1 MYFDI
6 RLFHLTKGVRL
17 RILLSTVLG
26 LIAVGAGVAGLA
38 IFAIV
43 IARVFRGEAEYS
55 SLALPMIAV
64 AILIGIRG
72 IFQYLQNGTAHHTSN
87 IVKIKIRENLY
98 QHCLALGPGHF
109 DQRRTGGVILTL
121 GDGVEGL
128 ETFFGQYL
136 PQILIAAI
144 APILIFVFMAILD
157 WPVALI
163 FLGFALFTLVTPAVF
178 HRWNQKSSMHR
189 YRSYGSL
196 GADFLDGVQGL
207 ATLKAFGQSGRHG
220 DRLADRARI
229 LYRSTMGVL
238 AANIATGGVTIL
250 GISAGAAVALGV
262 GAGRVAAG
270 DMEIRTLL
278 IVMMFGVEVFK
289 PLRELTMLY
298 HKGMIASAAAQ
309 SIFNLMAEPVE
320 IKDPDKAAATQAESL
335 TPEIKFDNV
344 TFAYNQGRGNALEDV
359 SFTLGQGEK
368 MGIVG
373 PSGAGKSTIV
383 WLVYRFFDPQKGR
396 ILLGGQD
403 LRDLPLDRIREH
415 ISVVTQDTY
424 LFHGTVA
431 DNLRFGKQ
439 DATQE
444 ELETAARAANAHEFI
459 SQLPQGY
466 DTYVGERAIRL
477 SGGQRQ
483 RIAIARALLKD
494 SPILILDEALSSV
507 DAENEALIQEAL
519 DRLMQGRTTI
529 IIAHRLSSIVGA
541 DRILVLD
548 DSRLVEIG
556 SHAELINAGGVYSR
570 LMADQ
575 QAAGFAVKPTVAVSG
590 KETSSPS
597 ALPTPPHEDAPL
609 PAATEIEPLRPMG
622 AFTILA
628 RLMSLIT
635 PWWKQQTVTFLL
647 GIAHHGSI
655 IGLGVISALLVGQ
668 VFRGEDLTLYLILL
682 AVFAPLTAFFTWA
695 EGWLSHDLAY
705 RLLAEMRIDMY
716 RKMDS
721 IAPAY
726 LVKRRSGD
734 IVGVVGGD
742 IEKIEYFFAHTISPA
757 FVAFIVPLAVLITL
771 ALISWPLAIV
781 LLPFLLAVAIRP
793 FYDQKTNERLGDEVL
808 TKLGGIHAQMV
819 DNIQGMREIAAFGQ
833 GSTRT
838 GDVRERGWDF
848 AGSHLKAKKAQ
859 ESQTA
864 FIESITGL
872 GGLAVL
878 AMGAW
883 LVLEGRMDR
892 PDLPLAALLAL
903 STFSPVSDIA
913 RTAKDLMETLAAGRR
928 VFTVHDEPLPVA
940 DGPGVAAPGQPAVAT
955 APLVRFNA
963 ASFAYGPDLP
973 QAVSDVS
980 FTVEPGQTVALV
992 GRSGAGKTT
1001 CAYLLMRFWDPQTG
1015 EVSLGDHDLKEFRL
1029 DPLRDS
1035 IAFVTQDTYL
1045 FNASIHDNI
1054 ALGKFDATQEEI
1066 EQAARQANA
1075 HDFIASFPEGYDTMV
1090 GERGMQLSGGQRQ
1103 RISIARA
1110 LLKNAPVLILDEAT
1124 SHLDAV
1130 SEHQVRQALNTLMAG
1145 RSTVVIAHRLST
1157 VRDADKLV
1165 VLDNGRKVEEGTH
1178 DELMERN
1185 GLYAQLVA
1193 AQMVSAAPPTTQ
1205 PAS

>member
-1 MYFDI
+1 MPWGPPSDRCLMYFDI
-6 RLFHLTKGVRL
+6 RLFQLTKGVRL

-55 SLALPMIAV
+55 SLALPMIGV
-64 AILIGIRG
+64 AILIGVRG

-136 PQILIAAI
+136 PQIIIAAI

-157 WPVALI
+157 LPVALI
-163 FLGFALFTLVTPAVF
+163 FLGFALFTLVAPAVF

-220 DRLADRARI
+220 DRLADRART

-238 AANIATGGVTIL
+238 AANIATGGVTVL

-262 GAGRVAAG
+262 GAGRVASG

-320 IKDPDKAAATQAESL
+320 IKDPEKSAVAETPTPVPL
-335 TPEIKFDNV
+335 TPEIKFENV
-344 TFAYNQGRGNALEDV
+344 TFAYNQGRGNALEEV

-368 MGIVG
+368 LGLVG

-396 ILLGGQD
+396 ILLGGND

-444 ELETAARAANAHEFI
+444 ELEAAARAANAHEFI
-459 SQLPQGY
+459 APASPGLRHLRRRARHPPLRRPAAAHRHRPCPPQN
-466 DTYVGERAIRL
+466 A
-477 SGGQRQ
+477 
-483 RIAIARALLKD
+483 
-494 SPILILDEALSSV
+494 PILVLDEALSSV

-519 DRLMQGRTTI
+519 DRLMQGRTTL

-548 DSRLVEIG
+548 DSRLVEVG
-556 SHAELINAGGVYSR
+556 PHAELINAGGVYSR

-575 QAAGFAVKPTVAVSG
+575 QAAGFAAKPTRA
-590 KETSSPS
+590 S
-597 ALPTPPHEDAPL
+597 ASIDEASTPDTQPPATPDEVFEPAPTG
-609 PAATEIEPLRPMG
+609 IESARPMG
-622 AFTILA
+622 AFTILR
-628 RLMSLIT
+628 RLMTLIN
-635 PWWKQQTVTFLL
+635 PWWKQQTVTFVL

-682 AVFAPLTAFFTWA
+682 GVFAPLTAFFTWA
-695 EGWLSHDLAY
+695 EGWLAHDLAY

-716 RKMDS
+716 RKMDT

-833 GSTRT
+833 GPTRT

-848 AGSHLKAKKAQ
+848 AGATSRPRRPRSPRRRSLSRSRAW
-859 ESQTA
+859 
-864 FIESITGL
+864 
-872 GGLAVL
+872 
-878 AMGAW
+878 GAW
-883 LVLEGRMDR
+883 PSLRW
-892 PDLPLAALLAL
+892 
-903 STFSPVSDIA
+903 
-913 RTAKDLMETLAAGRR
+913 
-928 VFTVHDEPLPVA
+928 
-940 DGPGVAAPGQPAVAT
+940 APGSFWKAVWT
-955 APLVRFNA
+955 APTSPSPPSSPFPPSPPSPTSPAPL
-963 ASFAYGPDLP
+963 
-973 QAVSDVS
+973 
-980 FTVEPGQTVALV
+980 
-992 GRSGAGKTT
+992 KT
-1001 CAYLLMRFWDPQTG
+1001 
-1015 EVSLGDHDLKEFRL
+1015 
-1029 DPLRDS
+1029 
-1035 IAFVTQDTYL
+1035 
-1045 FNASIHDNI
+1045 
-1054 ALGKFDATQEEI
+1054 
-1066 EQAARQANA
+1066 
-1075 HDFIASFPEGYDTMV
+1075 
-1090 GERGMQLSGGQRQ
+1090 
-1103 RISIARA
+1103 
-1110 LLKNAPVLILDEAT
+1110 
-1124 SHLDAV
+1124 
-1130 SEHQVRQALNTLMAG
+1130 
-1145 RSTVVIAHRLST
+1145 
-1157 VRDADKLV
+1157 
-1165 VLDNGRKVEEGTH
+1165 
-1178 DELMERN
+1178 
-1185 GLYAQLVA
+1185 
-1193 AQMVSAAPPTTQ
+1193 
-1205 PAS
+1205 